1 MMYQHFKDPRANF
14 QNKFYSYRGLHDIIH
29 DTIYQSERLNI
40 VGPFDTMSGNKK
52 IPYDKYT
59 IKALMKDQKEIIIE
73 LHTRKEQYLSSYTDP
88 TGETTGKSFKGEH
101 FFAIVFPWGSLSDL
115 RQSYFIT
122 TRDGQCWC
130 YETDCGDK
138 LVHNPSRAEE
148 EFIGLIHLLAR
159 IRAFGDRKIPL
170 ITYER
175 TSTKIGDVTTNRT
188 IEREEKHLKYEFFDL
203 DLLTTRMKSY
213 TNTTMYVESCEYG
226 FVTTILSLQGG
237 GQRYDFR
244 IRCTDGFNPG
254 LYTGADPFVTIYTPR
269 YFAGVEEQVI
279 EIMDRHGSYR
289 VRDKYFDIRKDEH
302 YAGGEDPSLRELL
315 SYLGSKGVAGG
326 LINEA
331 GYCDRSLHVM
341 DAKDVKL

>member
-14 QNKFYSYRGLHDIIH
+14 QNKFYSYRGLHDLIH

-73 LHTRKEQYLSSYTDP
+73 LHTRKEQYLNSYTDP

-122 TRDGQCWC
+122 TREGQCWC

-138 LVHNPSRAEE
+138 LVHNPSLAEE

-159 IRAFGDRKIPL
+159 IRAFGGRKIPL

-175 TSTKIGDVTTNRT
+175 PSTKIGDVTTNST

-237 GQRYDFR
+237 GQR
-244 IRCTDGFNPG
+244 
-254 LYTGADPFVTIYTPR
+254 
-269 YFAGVEEQVI
+269 
-279 EIMDRHGSYR
+279 MDRHGSYR